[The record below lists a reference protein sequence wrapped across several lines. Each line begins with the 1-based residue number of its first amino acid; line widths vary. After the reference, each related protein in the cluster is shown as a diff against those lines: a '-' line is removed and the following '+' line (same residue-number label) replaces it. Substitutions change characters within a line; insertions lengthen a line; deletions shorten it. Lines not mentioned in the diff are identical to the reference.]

1 MATLLQILLLVLP
14 IISSPTTIA
23 AGYLPPSMPEEQDQ
37 APPPYNLSTLLYTL
51 GFHDLSVAASS
62 STINTANVTTIFSPT
77 DVSLRS
83 CPYCSL
89 PLLLL
94 EHSIPGLYPFR
105 LLSNLA
111 FGTKIET
118 LASTPTTAL
127 CLTLTKSTP
136 ANSSIDPTLFVGG
149 VEITRPDLFNDGTFI
164 IHGIQGFLAHLSPVS
179 CQIERMT
186 SLSFPSQQQPAP
198 SPPSVVMRSLLKDAM
213 IRLRMSDYTV
223 LALLIQE
230 NLDQLLQLNSM
241 TIFSVDDAGVFGDGH
256 TYVSNLRFHIV
267 PNLRLMALGLM
278 NLPSGS
284 VLPTMEPGE
293 TLVVTVAGGEGLLS
307 PMRINNVK
315 VTSTNIV
322 FNEGV
327 VVHGIATPFPRVHRT
342 TMGFWPDQT
351 EMINLGPTATA
362 DT

>member
-1 MATLLQILLLVLP
+1 MATLLQILLLLLS
-14 IISSPTTIA
+14 IINRPTTTA
-23 AGYLPPSMPEEQDQ
+23 AAAYLPPSMPEEQDQ

-51 GFHDLSVAASS
+51 GFHDLSVAATSS
-62 STINTANVTTIFSPT
+62 AINTANLTTIFTPT

-105 LLSNLA
+105 LLTNLA

-118 LASTPTTAL
+118 LASTPTTAF

-136 ANSSIDPTLFVGG
+136 ANSTIDPTLFVGG
-149 VEITRPDLFNDGTFI
+149 VEITRPDLFNDGTVI

-186 SLSFPSQQQPAP
+186 SLAFPSQPAS
-198 SPPSVVMRSLLKDAM
+198 SPPSAVMRALLNDAM

-241 TIFSVDDAGVFGDGH
+241 TIFSVDDAAVFSDGH

-322 FNEGV
+322 FNEGM
-327 VVHGIATPFPRVHRT
+327 VVHGIAAPFPRVHRT
-342 TMGFWPDQT
+342 TMGFWPDQA
-351 EMINLGPTATA
+351 EMIDLGPTATS